1 MIDWLEN
8 LGGFPP
14 PDTALVDPN
23 GLLCASTSLSAQ
35 MVIAAYSNGIFPW
48 YSEGEPVLWWTPNP
62 RMVLFPSEIKISRS
76 MRRILRARDYE
87 VRLDYAFGEVID
99 ACAQTPRA
107 GQDGTWIT
115 EAIKNVY
122 GQLFDMGI
130 AHSVETWID
139 GELAGGLYGLAI
151 GKMFYG
157 ESMFSRKTNASKIAT
172 IHLACFLR
180 KQGFGLIDCQMNT
193 PHLASMGAREI
204 PREEFIDM
212 LHELVLKTPTY
223 ERWPTEAA
231 NQVNELW
238 QKQS

>member
-1 MIDWLEN
+1 
-8 LGGFPP
+8 
-14 PDTALVDPN
+14 
-23 GLLCASTSLSAQ
+23 
-35 MVIAAYSNGIFPW
+35 
-48 YSEGEPVLWWTPNP
+48 
-62 RMVLFPSEIKISRS
+62 
-76 MRRILRARDYE
+76 MRRIIRVGDYE

-172 IHLACFLR
+172 IL
-180 KQGFGLIDCQMNT
+180 
-193 PHLASMGAREI
+193 
-204 PREEFIDM
+204 EEVFDQSS
-212 LHELVLKTPTY
+212 HGT
-223 ERWPTEAA
+223 
-231 NQVNELW
+231 NQNFN
-238 QKQS
+238 SYCGYY